1 MTNLIIK
8 NFVKNY
14 ENYEDPE
21 VRGAYGKL
29 AGWVGIIMNLLL
41 FALKFFAG
49 LLTKSISITADA
61 INNLSD
67 SASSII
73 SLFGFKLAEKPADE
87 RHPYGHGRYEYISAL
102 TVTAIILVIG
112 FELLKSGVE
121 KLINPT
127 PLEFNIVSV
136 VILFFSVTAKLWLSL
151 FNVKIGR
158 KINSKVLLATAEDS
172 RNDCISTVA
181 VIISLLVSYLFK
193 INIDGI
199 VGIFVAIFIIYSAIT
214 LICDTLG
221 TLLGTPPELEYVEN
235 IHNKIMAFDG
245 VLGTH
250 DMIVHDYGPG
260 RCFASVHVEVA
271 AEEDVLKSHD
281 MIDNIERYF
290 LKEENLNVIIHM
302 DPIITKDEKVGELR
316 KLISNHLKGINETLG
331 IHDLRVVPGP
341 THTNIIFD
349 CVIPHSLDIS
359 EDYIKE
365 EVENLLNKNFENHF
379 AVITFEKNF
388 TPIPKN

>member
-1 MTNLIIK
+1 MTSLIIK
-8 NFVKNY
+8 KFVKNY
-14 ENYEDPE
+14 EDYENPE
-21 VRGAYGKL
+21 VRGSYGKL

-41 FALKFFAG
+41 FALKFLAG
-49 LLTKSISITADA
+49 ILTKSISITADA

-112 FELLKSGVE
+112 VELLKSGIE

-127 PLEFNIVSV
+127 PLEFNIVSAF
-136 VILFFSVTAKLWLSL
+136 ILLFSVMAKLWLSL

-181 VIISLLVSYLFK
+181 VIISLLVSFYFK

-214 LICDTLG
+214 LIKDTLG
-221 TLLGTPPELEYVEN
+221 TLLGTPPELDFVEN
-235 IHNKIMAFDG
+235 MHNKIMAFEG

-290 LKEENLNVIIHM
+290 LEKENLNVIIHM
-302 DPIITKDEKVGELR
+302 DPVVTTDDKVGKLR
-316 KLISNHLKGINETLG
+316 DLISNHLKGINEALG

-341 THTNIIFD
+341 THTNVIFD

-359 EDYIKE
+359 EDYLKE
-365 EVENLLNKNFENHF
+365 EIASLLNKNFENHF

-388 TPIPKN
+388 TPIPKY